1 MTGLKLLFGRYF
13 SHRKILVG
21 TAAFFVL
28 MMAVVM
34 LLHEDPG
41 GEPDDYIMCK
51 FSALVPAMLA
61 VILPTMFMIQ
71 DTVGNRFMR
80 SVPCAKSLYMRG
92 IPAYSTLV
100 PLGWS
105 VLTNVVYAAFILI
118 TGRDIC
124 NISDMLV
131 LSAIFGAV
139 FSLVCCLALSLRFG
153 AAFFVMFYLPF
164 MLTLFIG
171 GNGLSMFGFPLWV
184 SLLIYCGSFL
194 AAFAAGLV
202 ISGLAY
208 TKGNFRENTNA
219 QINGCN

>member
-13 SHRKILVG
+13 SHRRILLG

-34 LLHEDPG
+34 LLHEEPDG
-41 GEPDDYIMCK
+41 SPDDYIMCK
-51 FSALVPAMLA
+51 FSALMPAMLA
-61 VILPTMFMIQ
+61 VILPTILMIQ

-92 IPAYSTLV
+92 IPAYSTLM

-105 VLTNVVYAAFILI
+105 VLTNVVYSAFILI

-124 NISDMLV
+124 NISDMLI
-131 LSAIFGAV
+131 LTAIFGGV
-139 FSLVCCLALSLRFG
+139 FSLVCCLVLSLRFG
-153 AAFFVMFYLPF
+153 AAFCLLFYSPF
-164 MLTLFIG
+164 WLFIFIG
-171 GNGLSMFGFPLWV
+171 GNSLSMFGLPVWA
-184 SLLIYCGSFL
+184 SLLMCCGSFL